1 MKDKDKNKTK
11 EQLINEL
18 VKMRKRIAELEV
30 SEDEY
35 QQIKGALQASEERY
49 KELANSLPQTV
60 FETDPKGNF
69 SFVNRYGLLSFGY
82 TKRGLKKGLNV
93 FQMFIPEDRER
104 IKQNI
109 RKILKGEKIE
119 DYEYTALK
127 KNGSTFPVIIYSVP
141 IIRKKKPVGLRG
153 ILVDITKRKKTEEE
167 LRETRDY
174 LENLI
179 NYANAPIIV
188 WDPKF
193 RITRFNRAF
202 ERLTEKSAEEVLGEP
217 LDILFPEDKRVQAM
231 THIHRTKSGE
241 RWEVVEIPILRADG
255 TVRTVL
261 WNSATLYAADGKT
274 VVATIAQGQDI
285 TEHKKAE
292 NKLRE
297 SEKKYRR
304 LYEQSN
310 DAVFIHTLEGQILDV
325 NNRACSMLGYSCDQI
340 LTMSI
345 PSLHPRDELRASK
358 KALKTTGED
367 GSVRFESKFKKADGS
382 IIDVDISARIIDKEI
397 GVIQGIVRDIS
408 ERTNIENKLR
418 ESEEKYRELA
428 NLLPQSVFEMDIEGN
443 YTFANRYALE
453 SFGYSQEDL
462 KKGLNALQMFIPED
476 RERVKQNIR
485 KKLSGEEFKDHEYT
499 ALRKDGSTFPVII
512 YTVPIIRE
520 KKPVGLRGIAVDI
533 TERKKTEEELEAIS
547 LKDDL
552 TGLYNRRGFFLFAE
566 HHMKIA
572 NRTNRKFLLV
582 IADLDR
588 LKQIND
594 TFGHQ
599 EGDLALIETVKVLKE
614 TFRESDVIARI
625 GGDEFAIIV
634 VEVSQ
639 DADEILTTRLQE
651 HLQNTN
657 SKANRHYKLS
667 ISIGIA
673 CYEPRCPRSI
683 DELMNQADRLMYK
696 QKRSKKAKDEN

>member
-1 MKDKDKNKTK
+1 MKDNDKTK
-11 EQLINEL
+11 DQLINEL
-18 VKMRKRIAELEV
+18 VKMRKRIAELKA
-30 SEDEY
+30 SEDEC
-35 QQIKGALQASEERY
+35 QRMMGALQASEERY

-93 FQMFIPEDRER
+93 FQMFIQEDKKR

-109 RKILKGEKIE
+109 RKIMKGEKVE

-127 KNGSTFPVIIYSVP
+127 KDGSTFPVIIYSTL
-141 IIRKKKPVGLRG
+141 IFYKKKPIGLRG
-153 ILVDITKRKKTEEE
+153 LLVDITQRKRIEEE

-202 ERLTEKSAEEVLGEP
+202 ERLTEKSASEVLGEP
-217 LDILFPEDKRVQAM
+217 LDILFPEDKRIQAM

-241 RWEVVEIPILRADG
+241 RWEVVEIPILRADE

-292 NKLRE
+292 NELRE
-297 SEKKYRR
+297 SEK
-304 LYEQSN
+304 
-310 DAVFIHTLEGQILDV
+310 
-325 NNRACSMLGYSCDQI
+325 
-340 LTMSI
+340 
-345 PSLHPRDELRASK
+345 
-358 KALKTTGED
+358 
-367 GSVRFESKFKKADGS
+367 
-382 IIDVDISARIIDKEI
+382 
-397 GVIQGIVRDIS
+397 
-408 ERTNIENKLR
+408 
-418 ESEEKYRELA
+418 KYRELA
-428 NLLPQSVFEMDIEGN
+428 NLLPQSVFEMDREGN

-462 KKGLNALQMFIPED
+462 KKGLNALQLFIPED

-499 ALRKDGSTFPVII
+499 ALRKDGITFPVII
-512 YTVPIIRE
+512 YTVPIIRK

-566 HHMKIA
+566 HHMRIA
-572 NRTNRKFLLV
+572 NRTNRKFSLV
-582 IADLDR
+582 IADLDE

-594 TFGHQ
+594 TFGHR

-651 HLQNTN
+651 NLQTTD
-657 SKANRHYKLS
+657 SKANRRYKLS